1 MAVLSTKRLV
11 ESLDRTLIQQSQ
23 ALCDLGV
30 KPGLSAILVEG
41 DPSSVAYYHAKRR
54 LADKLGIAFHG
65 TKLPADAPTDDVL
78 QALHRHAGDPCIHG
92 VFLEM
97 PLPPH
102 IDITAIRN
110 AIPLA
115 KDVDC
120 VSEAAFGRLLVR
132 SSHISTGDLRS
143 MSPAT
148 PLAVMELLRSA
159 EIPVA
164 GAHAVVVG
172 RSLTVGR
179 PLALLLLA
187 ENATVTVCH
196 SHTTDLTAHT
206 RHADILCVAAGR
218 PHLIGRQHIRPG
230 AVVIDIGIHAT
241 SDGLVGDVDTQA
253 VADLAA
259 WVTPVPGGVG
269 ALTTRMIFANLLQ
282 SAQLAT
288 RCVPSTDS
296 TLDPHKERPSS

>member
-11 ESLDRTLIQQSQ
+11 DSLDRTLMHQSQ
-23 ALCDLGV
+23 ALQDRGV
-30 KPGLSAILVEG
+30 EPGLSAILVDG
-41 DPSSVAYYHAKRR
+41 DPSSAAYYRAKRR
-54 LADKLGIAFHG
+54 LAGKLGIAFHG
-65 TKLPADAPTDDVL
+65 TELPDDASTDDILGAVRR
-78 QALHRHAGDPCIHG
+78 AAEDPCVHG

-97 PLPPH
+97 PLPPQ
-102 IDITAIRN
+102 IDATAIRN
-110 AIPLA
+110 AVPLG
-115 KDVDC
+115 KDVEC
-120 VSEAAFGRLLVR
+120 VSERAFGRLLAR
-132 SSHISTGDLRS
+132 SAHASTADLRS

-148 PLAVMELLRSA
+148 PLAVMELLRFA
-159 EIPVA
+159 EVPVA

-196 SHTTDLTAHT
+196 SRTTDLSAHT
-206 RHADILCVAAGR
+206 RRANILCVAAGR

-230 AVVIDIGIHAT
+230 AVVIDVGIHAT
-241 SDGLVGDVDTQA
+241 PEGLVGDVDTQA
-253 VADLAA
+253 VTDLAS

-282 SAQLAT
+282 SAQRAADGASSADLA
-288 RCVPSTDS
+288 
-296 TLDPHKERPSS
+296 LDLH